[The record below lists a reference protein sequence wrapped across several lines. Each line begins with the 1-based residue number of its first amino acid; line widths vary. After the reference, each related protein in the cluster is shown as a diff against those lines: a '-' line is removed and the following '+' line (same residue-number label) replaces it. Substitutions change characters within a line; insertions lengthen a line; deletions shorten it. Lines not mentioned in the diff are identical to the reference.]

1 MGSCQPGPG
10 GCRNRILYS
19 VNLIPIDFHRFF
31 SSFDLITFFFLFSF
45 LSLFLFIFSS
55 LLFFPN
61 YLSQLMYFDCRFF
74 TTHPEYQSKF
84 RAFAKVPIENLK
96 DNRSFLMHAMN
107 VMNSI
112 TSIVD
117 TLDNPES
124 LVDDLKQIGLN
135 HRKRPIEAIHFHNLA
150 AVLLA
155 FLQSAL
161 GSAFT
166 EQAQK
171 SWNKAMGVIISTI
184 LSTLEN

>member
-1 MGSCQPGPG
+1 MSYVWPSAAP
-10 GCRNRILYS
+10 
-19 VNLIPIDFHRFF
+19 
-31 SSFDLITFFFLFSF
+31 
-45 LSLFLFIFSS
+45 SS
-55 LLFFPN
+55 LDQVDPVTG
-61 YLSQLMYFDCRFF
+61 LSQREKQDVRQIWDLVSQDLEGAGIGFFTAFF